1 MEVCLDQ
8 LSNKKDPN
16 DRLWRSKDYI
26 CYFFFNKNCLFA
38 AVDIPKP
45 QAPNCFSQ
53 IWSSLWGK
61 EIGFSTSQ
69 VQYCFKYLTDLLFH
83 PPVQQSAQS
92 REMFVTF
99 SKV

>member
-1 MEVCLDQ
+1 MMEVYLDQ
-8 LSNKKDPN
+8 LPKKKDPN
-16 DRLWRSKDYI
+16 NRLWRSRDYI
-26 CYFFFNKNCLFA
+26 GYFFLNKSCLFV

-69 VQYCFKYLTDLLFH
+69 V
-83 PPVQQSAQS
+83 
-92 REMFVTF
+92 
-99 SKV
+99 